1 MVHHNCR
8 EGSMAGR
15 GDLALAIDVGGT
27 NTRVAVVDRDGS
39 VLQRE
44 RAPTLAEQGTEQA
57 MARLTATASRLMLA
71 AGGRFAGVGI
81 ALGSPVDPE
90 TGIMYNPPSL
100 PGWDG
105 FSPKAALE
113 ESLGLPVRIAND
125 ATLGAVGEYAYGVG
139 QGVENLVY
147 ITVSTGIGGGVI
159 VEGIPIFGMGGF
171 AGELGHMSIDRN
183 GLLCNCGNTGC
194 LEALASG
201 TAIARNATSRLE
213 QGEQSAMRAM
223 ADDDGSVRAETVME
237 AAARGDPLAMEVLEQ
252 FTEDLGQGLTNL
264 LHIFNPEMIVLG
276 GGVCRDLHL
285 FFAPLKA
292 VMQRRAMAHLQS
304 NIPVVASVL
313 GDDASMLG
321 AAHMVFE
328 GLE

>member
-1 MVHHNCR
+1 
-8 EGSMAGR
+8 MAGR
-15 GDLALAIDVGGT
+15 GDLALAMDVGGT
-27 NTRVAVVDRDGS
+27 NIRVAVIDRDGS

-44 RAPTLAEQGTEQA
+44 RYPTQAQQGTDQA
-57 MARLTATASRLMLA
+57 MERLTATASRLMLA
-71 AGGRFAGVGI
+71 AGDGRFAGVGI

-105 FSPKAALE
+105 FSPKLALE
-113 ESLGLPVRIAND
+113 ESLGLPVHVAND

-139 QGVENLVY
+139 QSVENLVY

-159 VEGIPIFGMGGF
+159 VDGIPIYGMGGF
-171 AGELGHMSIDRN
+171 AGELGHMSIDKS

-201 TAIARNATSRLE
+201 TAIARNATAKLE
-213 QGEQSAMRAM
+213 QGAQSAMREM
-223 ADDDGSVRAETVME
+223 ADGDGTVRAEAVME
-237 AAARGDPLAMEVLEQ
+237 AAAQGDPLAAEVLEQ

-276 GGVCRDLHL
+276 GGVCQNLHL

-292 VMQRRAMAHLQS
+292 AMQRRAMAHLQS
-304 NIPVVASVL
+304 QIPVVASVL
-313 GDDASMLG
+313 EDDASILG
-321 AAHMVFE
+321 AAHLVFE
-328 GLE
+328 GLEQE